1 VSYEESKEER
11 GRQDYDLSF
20 ETKLTRRGIVLRFK
34 IGVTKITLY
43 CVYTS
48 MMQSDQYDQCDQ

>member
-1 VSYEESKEER
+1 MVSYEESKEER

-48 MMQSDQYDQCDQ
+48 MMQSD